1 MHLICLLAVVVFGS
15 IFCGCSEDAV
25 SIQQSAREGFVLKLI
40 SESGT
45 DVRVGAISSQMSET
59 VRGISDDKEKMAFLR
74 SCEDAIRR
82 RFSKMT
88 RARGYLVG
96 SEPNFWLA
104 VGCCDEMR
112 KAGLSARECL
122 SLPFEVIQA
131 VCDEIELTESGVV
144 LNGVE
149 WSGNQKER
157 DAHVRGLSS
166 SVKQWTALLERH
178 ALSGGYWKMSDQ
190 ERQVFLGQIRCFAS
204 VAERIFLR
212 TTKRKIY

>member
-1 MHLICLLAVVVFGS
+1 MRLIYLLAVVVFGLV
-15 IFCGCSEDAV
+15 FGGCGEDAV
-25 SIQQSAREGFVLKLI
+25 SLQQDSVLRLI
-40 SESGT
+40 SGSGT
-45 DVRVGAISSQMSET
+45 DVRAGAISSQMSET
-59 VRGISDDKEKMAFLR
+59 VRGISDDKEKVAFLH
-74 SCEDAIRR
+74 SCADAIRR
-82 RFSKMT
+82 RLPKMT
-88 RARGYLVG
+88 RTRGYLVG

-131 VCDEIELTESGVV
+131 VCGEIKLAESGAV
-144 LNGVE
+144 LDGVE

-166 SVKQWTALLERH
+166 SVKQWTAMLERH
-178 ALSGGYWKMSDQ
+178 ALSGEYWKMSDQ

-204 VAERIFLR
+204 IAQRVS
-212 TTKRKIY
+212 KGGVKQ

>member
-1 MHLICLLAVVVFGS
+1 MRSIYLLAVAVFGS
-15 IFCGCSEDAV
+15 IFGGCGEDAV
-25 SIQQSAREGFVLKLI
+25 SLQQNAGEDSVLRLI
-40 SESGT
+40 LESGT
-45 DVRVGAISSQMSET
+45 DVRAGAISSQMSET
-59 VRGISDDKEKMAFLR
+59 VRGISDDKEKMSFLR
-74 SCEDAIRR
+74 SCADVIRR

-112 KAGLSARECL
+112 NAGLPVRECL

-144 LNGVE
+144 LDGVE

-166 SVKQWTALLERH
+166 SVKQWTVMLERF
-178 ALSGGYWKMSDQ
+178 ALDGKCWKMSDP
-190 ERQVFLGQIRCFAS
+190 ERQVILGQIKCFARI
-204 VAERIFLR
+204 AERIS
-212 TTKRKIY
+212 KGVSNNE

>member
-1 MHLICLLAVVVFGS
+1 MRLIYLLAVIVFGL
-15 IFCGCSEDAV
+15 IFGGCGEAAV
-25 SIQQSAREGFVLKLI
+25 TLQQDSVLRLI

-45 DVRVGAISSQMSET
+45 DVRAGAISSQMSET
-59 VRGISDDKEKMAFLR
+59 VRGISDDNEKVTFLH
-74 SCEDAIRR
+74 SCADAIRR
-82 RFSKMT
+82 RFPKMT

-122 SLPFEVIQA
+122 SLPFGVIQA
-131 VCDEIELTESGVV
+131 VCGEIELAESGVV
-144 LNGVE
+144 LDGVE

-166 SVKQWTALLERH
+166 SVKQWTAMLERY

-190 ERQVFLGQIRCFAS
+190 ERQAFLAQIKCFAS
-204 VAERIFLR
+204 IAERIFLR
-212 TTKRKIY
+212 TTNRKNVR